1 MSIKNIASDS
11 KTISRGGASMGG
23 ASGGSG
29 SGAASAT
36 PQVNFQASRKKTKS
50 VTQ

>member
-1 MSIKNIASDS
+1 
-11 KTISRGGASMGG
+11 MGG

-29 SGAASAT
+29 SGATSAT
-36 PQVNFQASRKKTKS
+36 PQVNSSIEKTKS